1 MKSIIKYVLP
11 VLTGLFFVLA
21 ACEKEDIPYY
31 SDVERINFDYTSMGL
46 SKDTVNIAYG
56 FVTDQYTNI
65 DLELLLT
72 GYAKDYDR
80 VIGLTITSE
89 DGAVAG
95 TNYEIADNVIM
106 PKGEVS
112 ISVPL
117 KVLRSEDLMTTGA
130 KSFLVKLVDS
140 DDLVAGL
147 RTTLFV
153 TVSDDIPDKWIG
165 DEGWFMNPI
174 SQYFGECSKT
184 KYLFV
189 YEQLGVWDFSSWSYW
204 GMMGDAAKFTPAK
217 RILKEKLA
225 EYEAENGPLVDPRK
239 ICLTNGKYIRR
250 TLKKMMM
257 CRNMTPPWFYTRKQ
271 FSIRSY
277 MKFRVPI
284 I

>member
-1 MKSIIKYVLP
+1 MRSIIKCILP
-11 VLTGLFFVLA
+11 VLAGLSFMLT

-31 SDVERINFDYTSMGL
+31 SDVEGINFDYTAMGL

-89 DGAVAG
+89 NGAVAG
-95 TNYEIADNVIM
+95 TNYEITDNVVM

-153 TVSDDIPDKWIG
+153 TVSDDIPDEWVG
-165 DEGWFMNPI
+165 DEGWIMNPI
-174 SQYFGECSKT
+174 SQYFGKCSKT

-225 EYEAENGPLVDPRK
+225 EYEAENGPLVDPK
-239 ICLTNGKYIRR
+239 EG
-250 TLKKMMM
+250 
-257 CRNMTPPWFYTRKQ
+257 
-271 FSIRSY
+271 
-277 MKFRVPI
+277 RVTFPD
-284 I
+284 

>member
-56 FVTDQYTNI
+56 FVTDRYTNI

-217 RILKEKLA
+217 RILKEKLD
-225 EYEAENGPLVDPRK
+225 EYEAENGPLVDPK
-239 ICLTNGKYIRR
+239 EG
-250 TLKKMMM
+250 
-257 CRNMTPPWFYTRKQ
+257 
-271 FSIRSY
+271 
-277 MKFRVPI
+277 RVTFPD
-284 I
+284 

>member
-31 SDVERINFDYTSMGL
+31 RDVERINFDYTSMGL

-189 YEQLGVWDFSSWSYW
+189 YEQLGIWDFSSWSYW

-225 EYEAENGPLVDPRK
+225 EYEAENGPLVDPK
-239 ICLTNGKYIRR
+239 EG
-250 TLKKMMM
+250 
-257 CRNMTPPWFYTRKQ
+257 
-271 FSIRSY
+271 
-277 MKFRVPI
+277 RVTFPD
-284 I
+284 

>member
-65 DLELLLT
+65 GLELLLT

-225 EYEAENGPLVDPRK
+225 EYEAENGPLVDPK
-239 ICLTNGKYIRR
+239 EG
-250 TLKKMMM
+250 
-257 CRNMTPPWFYTRKQ
+257 
-271 FSIRSY
+271 
-277 MKFRVPI
+277 RVTFPD
-284 I
+284 

>member
-106 PKGEVS
+106 PKGE
-112 ISVPL
+112 VPL

-225 EYEAENGPLVDPRK
+225 EYEAENGPLVDPK
-239 ICLTNGKYIRR
+239 EG
-250 TLKKMMM
+250 
-257 CRNMTPPWFYTRKQ
+257 
-271 FSIRSY
+271 
-277 MKFRVPI
+277 RVTFPD
-284 I
+284 

>member
-204 GMMGDAAKFTPAK
+204 GMAA
-217 RILKEKLA
+217 
-225 EYEAENGPLVDPRK
+225 
-239 ICLTNGKYIRR
+239 
-250 TLKKMMM
+250 
-257 CRNMTPPWFYTRKQ
+257 
-271 FSIRSY
+271 
-277 MKFRVPI
+277 
-284 I
+284 

>member
-21 ACEKEDIPYY
+21 ACEKKDIPYY

-225 EYEAENGPLVDPRK
+225 EYEAENGPLVDPK
-239 ICLTNGKYIRR
+239 EG
-250 TLKKMMM
+250 
-257 CRNMTPPWFYTRKQ
+257 
-271 FSIRSY
+271 
-277 MKFRVPI
+277 RVTFPD
-284 I
+284 

>member
-112 ISVPL
+112 ISVLL

-225 EYEAENGPLVDPRK
+225 EYEAENGPLVDPK
-239 ICLTNGKYIRR
+239 EG
-250 TLKKMMM
+250 
-257 CRNMTPPWFYTRKQ
+257 
-271 FSIRSY
+271 
-277 MKFRVPI
+277 RVTFPD
-284 I
+284 

>member
-174 SQYFGECSKT
+174 CQYFGECSKT

-225 EYEAENGPLVDPRK
+225 EYEAENGPLVDPK
-239 ICLTNGKYIRR
+239 EG
-250 TLKKMMM
+250 
-257 CRNMTPPWFYTRKQ
+257 
-271 FSIRSY
+271 
-277 MKFRVPI
+277 RVTFPD
-284 I
+284 

>member
-1 MKSIIKYVLP
+1 M
-11 VLTGLFFVLA
+11 
-21 ACEKEDIPYY
+21 
-31 SDVERINFDYTSMGL
+31 
-46 SKDTVNIAYG
+46 
-56 FVTDQYTNI
+56 
-65 DLELLLT
+65 
-72 GYAKDYDR
+72 
-80 VIGLTITSE
+80 
-89 DGAVAG
+89 AG

-153 TVSDDIPDKWIG
+153 TVSDDIPDEWVG

-225 EYEAENGPLVDPRK
+225 EYEAENGPLVDPQK
-239 ICLTNGKYIRR
+239 G
-250 TLKKMMM
+250 
-257 CRNMTPPWFYTRKQ
+257 
-271 FSIRSY
+271 
-277 MKFRVPI
+277 RVTFPD
-284 I
+284 

>member
-174 SQYFGECSKT
+174 SRYFGECSKT

-189 YEQLGVWDFSSWSYW
+189 YEQLGIWDFSSWSYW

-225 EYEAENGPLVDPRK
+225 EYEAENGPLVDPK
-239 ICLTNGKYIRR
+239 EG
-250 TLKKMMM
+250 
-257 CRNMTPPWFYTRKQ
+257 
-271 FSIRSY
+271 
-277 MKFRVPI
+277 RVTFPD
-284 I
+284 

>member
-184 KYLFV
+184 KYLSV
-189 YEQLGVWDFSSWSYW
+189 YEQLGIWDFSSWSYW

-225 EYEAENGPLVDPRK
+225 EYEAENGPLVDPK
-239 ICLTNGKYIRR
+239 EG
-250 TLKKMMM
+250 
-257 CRNMTPPWFYTRKQ
+257 
-271 FSIRSY
+271 
-277 MKFRVPI
+277 RVTFPD
-284 I
+284 

>member
-189 YEQLGVWDFSSWSYW
+189 YEQLGFWDFSSWSYW

-225 EYEAENGPLVDPRK
+225 EYEAENGPLVDPK
-239 ICLTNGKYIRR
+239 EG
-250 TLKKMMM
+250 
-257 CRNMTPPWFYTRKQ
+257 
-271 FSIRSY
+271 
-277 MKFRVPI
+277 RVTFPD
-284 I
+284 

>member
-95 TNYEIADNVIM
+95 TNYEIADTVIM

-225 EYEAENGPLVDPRK
+225 EYEAENGPLVDPK
-239 ICLTNGKYIRR
+239 EG
-250 TLKKMMM
+250 
-257 CRNMTPPWFYTRKQ
+257 
-271 FSIRSY
+271 
-277 MKFRVPI
+277 RVTFPD
-284 I
+284 

>member
-31 SDVERINFDYTSMGL
+31 SDVERINFDYTSRGL

-225 EYEAENGPLVDPRK
+225 EYEAENGPLVDPK
-239 ICLTNGKYIRR
+239 EG
-250 TLKKMMM
+250 
-257 CRNMTPPWFYTRKQ
+257 
-271 FSIRSY
+271 
-277 MKFRVPI
+277 RVTFPD
-284 I
+284 

>member
-165 DEGWFMNPI
+165 DEGWFMNQI

-189 YEQLGVWDFSSWSYW
+189 YEQLGIWDFSSWSYW

-225 EYEAENGPLVDPRK
+225 EYEAENGPLVDPK
-239 ICLTNGKYIRR
+239 EG
-250 TLKKMMM
+250 
-257 CRNMTPPWFYTRKQ
+257 
-271 FSIRSY
+271 
-277 MKFRVPI
+277 RVTFPD
-284 I
+284 

>member
-46 SKDTVNIAYG
+46 SKDTVNIAYS

-225 EYEAENGPLVDPRK
+225 EYEAENGPLVDPK
-239 ICLTNGKYIRR
+239 EG
-250 TLKKMMM
+250 
-257 CRNMTPPWFYTRKQ
+257 
-271 FSIRSY
+271 
-277 MKFRVPI
+277 RVTFPD
-284 I
+284 

>member
-174 SQYFGECSKT
+174 GQYFGECSKT

-225 EYEAENGPLVDPRK
+225 EYEAENGPLVDPK
-239 ICLTNGKYIRR
+239 EG
-250 TLKKMMM
+250 
-257 CRNMTPPWFYTRKQ
+257 
-271 FSIRSY
+271 
-277 MKFRVPI
+277 RVTFPD
-284 I
+284 

>member
-165 DEGWFMNPI
+165 DEGRLMNPI

-225 EYEAENGPLVDPRK
+225 EYEAENGPLVDPK
-239 ICLTNGKYIRR
+239 EG
-250 TLKKMMM
+250 
-257 CRNMTPPWFYTRKQ
+257 
-271 FSIRSY
+271 
-277 MKFRVPI
+277 RVTFPD
-284 I
+284 

>member
-106 PKGEVS
+106 PKGEVL

-225 EYEAENGPLVDPRK
+225 EYEAENGPLVDPK
-239 ICLTNGKYIRR
+239 EG
-250 TLKKMMM
+250 
-257 CRNMTPPWFYTRKQ
+257 
-271 FSIRSY
+271 
-277 MKFRVPI
+277 RVTFPD
-284 I
+284 

>member
-225 EYEAENGPLVDPRK
+225 EYEAENGPLVDTK
-239 ICLTNGKYIRR
+239 EG
-250 TLKKMMM
+250 
-257 CRNMTPPWFYTRKQ
+257 
-271 FSIRSY
+271 
-277 MKFRVPI
+277 RVTFPD
-284 I
+284 

>member
-80 VIGLTITSE
+80 VIVLTITSE

-225 EYEAENGPLVDPRK
+225 EYEAENGPLVDPK
-239 ICLTNGKYIRR
+239 EG
-250 TLKKMMM
+250 
-257 CRNMTPPWFYTRKQ
+257 
-271 FSIRSY
+271 
-277 MKFRVPI
+277 RVTFPD
-284 I
+284 

>member
-189 YEQLGVWDFSSWSYW
+189 YEQLGVWDFSNWSYW

-225 EYEAENGPLVDPRK
+225 EYEAENGPLVDPK
-239 ICLTNGKYIRR
+239 EG
-250 TLKKMMM
+250 
-257 CRNMTPPWFYTRKQ
+257 
-271 FSIRSY
+271 
-277 MKFRVPI
+277 RVTFPD
-284 I
+284 

>member
-21 ACEKEDIPYY
+21 ACEKEYIPYY

-56 FVTDQYTNI
+56 FVTDRYTNI

-204 GMMGDAAKFTPAK
+204 GRMGDAAKFTPAK

-225 EYEAENGPLVDPRK
+225 EYEAENGPLVDPK
-239 ICLTNGKYIRR
+239 EG
-250 TLKKMMM
+250 
-257 CRNMTPPWFYTRKQ
+257 
-271 FSIRSY
+271 
-277 MKFRVPI
+277 RVTFPD
-284 I
+284 

>member
-117 KVLRSEDLMTTGA
+117 KVLLSEDLMTTGA

-225 EYEAENGPLVDPRK
+225 EYEAENGPLVDPK
-239 ICLTNGKYIRR
+239 EG
-250 TLKKMMM
+250 
-257 CRNMTPPWFYTRKQ
+257 
-271 FSIRSY
+271 
-277 MKFRVPI
+277 RVTFPD
-284 I
+284 

>member
-1 MKSIIKYVLP
+1 MRSIIKYILP
-11 VLTGLFFVLA
+11 VLAGLSFVLT
-21 ACEKEDIPYY
+21 ACEKENIPYY
-31 SDVERINFDYTSMGL
+31 SDVERINFDYTTMGL
-46 SKDTVNIAYG
+46 SKDTINIAYG
-56 FVTDQYTNI
+56 FVTDRYTNI

-89 DGAVAG
+89 NGAVAG
-95 TNYEIADNVIM
+95 TNYEITDNVVM

-117 KVLRSEDLMTTGA
+117 KVLRSEDLMITGA

-153 TVSDDIPDKWIG
+153 TVSDDIPDKWVG
-165 DEGWFMNPI
+165 DEGWIMNPI
-174 SQYFGECSKT
+174 SQYVGECSKT

-189 YEQLGVWDFSSWSYW
+189 YEQLGIWDFSSWSYW
-204 GMMGDAAKFTPAK
+204 GMMGDDAKFVPAK

-225 EYEAENGPLVDPRK
+225 EYEAENGPLVDPEQGEV
-239 ICLTNGKYIRR
+239 TF
-250 TLKKMMM
+250 
-257 CRNMTPPWFYTRKQ
+257 PD
-271 FSIRSY
+271 
-277 MKFRVPI
+277 
-284 I
+284 

>member
-112 ISVPL
+112 ISVP
-117 KVLRSEDLMTTGA
+117 SEDLMTTGA

-189 YEQLGVWDFSSWSYW
+189 YEQLGIWDFSSWSYW

-225 EYEAENGPLVDPRK
+225 EYEAENGPLVDPK
-239 ICLTNGKYIRR
+239 EG
-250 TLKKMMM
+250 
-257 CRNMTPPWFYTRKQ
+257 
-271 FSIRSY
+271 
-277 MKFRVPI
+277 RVTFPD
-284 I
+284 

>member
-1 MKSIIKYVLP
+1 MRSIIKCILP
-11 VLTGLFFVLA
+11 VLAGLSFMLT

-89 DGAVAG
+89 NGAVAG
-95 TNYEIADNVIM
+95 TNYEITDNVVM

-153 TVSDDIPDKWIG
+153 TVSDDIPDEWVG
-165 DEGWFMNPI
+165 DEGWIMNPI
-174 SQYFGECSKT
+174 SQYFGKCSKT

-225 EYEAENGPLVDPRK
+225 EYEAENGPLVDPK
-239 ICLTNGKYIRR
+239 EG
-250 TLKKMMM
+250 
-257 CRNMTPPWFYTRKQ
+257 
-271 FSIRSY
+271 
-277 MKFRVPI
+277 RVTFPD
-284 I
+284 

>member
-117 KVLRSEDLMTTGA
+117 KVLHSEDLMTTGA

-189 YEQLGVWDFSSWSYW
+189 YEQLGIWDFSSWSYW

-225 EYEAENGPLVDPRK
+225 EYEAENGPLVDPK
-239 ICLTNGKYIRR
+239 EG
-250 TLKKMMM
+250 
-257 CRNMTPPWFYTRKQ
+257 
-271 FSIRSY
+271 
-277 MKFRVPI
+277 RVTFPD
-284 I
+284 

>member
-189 YEQLGVWDFSSWSYW
+189 YEQLGVWDFSSRSYW

-225 EYEAENGPLVDPRK
+225 EYEAENGPLVDPK
-239 ICLTNGKYIRR
+239 EG
-250 TLKKMMM
+250 
-257 CRNMTPPWFYTRKQ
+257 
-271 FSIRSY
+271 
-277 MKFRVPI
+277 RVTFPD
-284 I
+284 

>member
-174 SQYFGECSKT
+174 SRYFGECSKT

-189 YEQLGVWDFSSWSYW
+189 YERLGVWDFSSWSYW

-225 EYEAENGPLVDPRK
+225 EYEAENGPLVDPK
-239 ICLTNGKYIRR
+239 EG
-250 TLKKMMM
+250 
-257 CRNMTPPWFYTRKQ
+257 
-271 FSIRSY
+271 
-277 MKFRVPI
+277 RVTFPD
-284 I
+284 

>member
-56 FVTDQYTNI
+56 FVTDQYTNS

-225 EYEAENGPLVDPRK
+225 EYEAENGPLVDPK
-239 ICLTNGKYIRR
+239 EG
-250 TLKKMMM
+250 
-257 CRNMTPPWFYTRKQ
+257 
-271 FSIRSY
+271 
-277 MKFRVPI
+277 RVTFPD
-284 I
+284 

>member
-56 FVTDQYTNI
+56 FVTDRYTNI

-189 YEQLGVWDFSSWSYW
+189 YEQLGVWDFSSWCYW

-225 EYEAENGPLVDPRK
+225 EYEAENGPLVDPK
-239 ICLTNGKYIRR
+239 EG
-250 TLKKMMM
+250 
-257 CRNMTPPWFYTRKQ
+257 
-271 FSIRSY
+271 
-277 MKFRVPI
+277 RVTFPD
-284 I
+284 

>member
-89 DGAVAG
+89 DGTVAG

-225 EYEAENGPLVDPRK
+225 EYEAENGPLVDPK
-239 ICLTNGKYIRR
+239 EG
-250 TLKKMMM
+250 
-257 CRNMTPPWFYTRKQ
+257 
-271 FSIRSY
+271 
-277 MKFRVPI
+277 RVTFPD
-284 I
+284 

>member
-95 TNYEIADNVIM
+95 TNYEIADNVIT

-225 EYEAENGPLVDPRK
+225 EYEAENGPLVDPK
-239 ICLTNGKYIRR
+239 EG
-250 TLKKMMM
+250 
-257 CRNMTPPWFYTRKQ
+257 
-271 FSIRSY
+271 
-277 MKFRVPI
+277 RVTFPD
-284 I
+284 

>member
-95 TNYEIADNVIM
+95 TNYEIADNGIM

-189 YEQLGVWDFSSWSYW
+189 YEQLGIWDFSSWSYW

-225 EYEAENGPLVDPRK
+225 EYEAENGPLVDPK
-239 ICLTNGKYIRR
+239 EG
-250 TLKKMMM
+250 
-257 CRNMTPPWFYTRKQ
+257 
-271 FSIRSY
+271 
-277 MKFRVPI
+277 RVTFPD
-284 I
+284 